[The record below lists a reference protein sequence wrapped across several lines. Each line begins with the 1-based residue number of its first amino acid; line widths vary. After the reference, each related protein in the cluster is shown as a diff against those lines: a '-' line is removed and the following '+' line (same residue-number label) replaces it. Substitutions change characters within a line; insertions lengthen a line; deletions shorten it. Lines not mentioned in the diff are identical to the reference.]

1 MKTKTLF
8 AALFLAGTS
17 ALFAQQTS
25 TKAGSDRDTH
35 GCITSAG
42 YSYSELKKECI
53 RTFEQKIQLQ
63 EIATK
68 GNYNATV
75 VFNNDQSKAEIF
87 LKEEKRSV
95 ILKRAAKG
103 IWKNG
108 TYSLQLKHNIGFVLS
123 KKKKVLYQ
131 SKYDNDWNTLA
142 PIPINDSL

>member
-8 AALFLAGTS
+8 ASLFLAGTS
-17 ALFAQQTS
+17 ALFAQQTPM
-25 TKAGSDRDTH
+25 KAGSDRDAH
-35 GCITSAG
+35 GCIASAG

-53 RTFEQKIQLQ
+53 RTFEQKIQLK
-63 EIATK
+63 EIASK
-68 GNYNATV
+68 GNYNAAV

-108 TYSLQLKHNIGFVLS
+108 NYTLTQNKGLTLS
-123 KKKKVLYQ
+123 QNKK
-131 SKYDNDWNTLA
+131 
-142 PIPINDSL
+142 PIYKS